1 VGAQFRHGQA
11 EAIVATDFFT
21 VDLLDGTSAYVLALI
36 EHATRRIRSSASP
49 HTPTTRGSPCGVP
62 KGRRPVGFGMI
73 MSVLLRLLYL
83 ILLRLDGWLRAVGEV
98 VGVEGRRTACA
109 AS

>member
-1 VGAQFRHGQA
+1 
-11 EAIVATDFFT
+11 
-21 VDLLDGTSAYVLALI
+21 
-36 EHATRRIRSSASP
+36 
-49 HTPTTRGSPCGVP
+49 
-62 KGRRPVGFGMI
+62 VGFGMI